1 MGTHL
6 QLLGSC
12 MPLDWRASS
21 GAVAMLEP
29 YSLLSVITSS
39 RPEPVEVPPVHQ
51 RLLQPCTGTAMWTYL
66 FNVKA

>member
-1 MGTHL
+1 
-6 QLLGSC
+6 
-12 MPLDWRASS
+12 
-21 GAVAMLEP
+21 MLEP
-29 YSLLSVITSS
+29 YSLLSVMTSS